1 MSSQQG
7 VKMRRFETRG
17 PVDPQKNYV
26 VPRIRETT
34 NFINRI
40 KDGRYVVIFA
50 PRQTGKTTFFRQALQ
65 RLTEEVDA
73 YFPIQLD
80 FQIYNNVSVSD
91 FYGYLYED
99 ICREIHNNFK
109 KCNGEPTE
117 ELKQY
122 LETANVSDHI
132 SMMRF
137 FEQLMCLLKDK
148 QIVLIIDEF
157 DGIPTD
163 ALSDFLYSL
172 RQTYITRTIDRS
184 PYSLGIIGV
193 KSITQL
199 NYDRSISPF
208 NIQDD
213 FNLPNFTLEQVHEL
227 LFQYTE
233 ESGQPFEGEVIEMIH
248 RQTGGQPFLVNRFG
262 QILTEELDIPK
273 TDTILM
279 EHFLLAHTQ
288 IVQEGNINIQHLIT
302 NIRRDPSFKT
312 ILMHISSYENGLN
325 FNPYDEQINELV
337 TYGVIAKGNDNLC
350 RIVNPIYQQCIL
362 QAFRPLLNGLEHDYH
377 SEETEF
383 EDYIT
388 SDGNIDFEQL
398 LDNFQD
404 FIARVGFRILQVP
417 DSPQEFIGQELLYA
431 YLDQFVRIVRGVM
444 FLEAQTGRGR
454 MDLIVFHQNQKYIVE
469 TKIWEGEKRYQTG
482 KKQLLTY
489 MKLENTKEGY
499 YIVFDHRENPNP
511 LSETETVG
519 DLKLRSYVIPILQ
532 NPPSSVVVK

>member
-1 MSSQQG
+1 
-7 VKMRRFETRG
+7 MRCFETRG

-26 VPRIRETT
+26 VSRIRETT
-34 NFINRI
+34 DFINRI

-65 RLTEEVDA
+65 RLTEEVDT

-80 FQIYNNVSVSD
+80 FQIYSNVSIRD
-91 FYGYLYED
+91 FYGYLFED
-99 ICREIHNNFK
+99 ICREIHNVFK
-109 KCNGEPTE
+109 KYNSEPTE

-137 FEQLMCLLKDK
+137 FEQLMYLLKDK

-172 RQTYITRTIDRS
+172 RQTYITRTLDRS

-233 ESGQPFEGEVIEMIH
+233 ESGQAFEGEVIEMIH

-288 IVQEGNINIQHLIT
+288 IIQEGNINIQHLIT

-337 TYGVIAKGNDNLC
+337 TYGVIAKGTDNQC

-362 QAFRPLLNGLEHDYH
+362 QAFRPLLNGLEHEYH
-377 SEETEF
+377 PEETEI

-388 SDGNIDFEQL
+388 SDGYIDFEQL

-404 FIARVGFRILQVP
+404 FITRVGFRILQVP

-431 YLDQFVRIVRGVM
+431 YLDQFVRIVRCVM

-469 TKIWEGEKRYQTG
+469 TKIWEGEKRYRTG
-482 KKQLLTY
+482 KKQLLKY

-511 LSETETVG
+511 LSETETMG

-532 NPPSSVVVK
+532 IPPSSVVSK